1 MNSHSARRPI
11 ETLSNA
17 ELLMIMHLAGR
28 KNVAVDRKFIDGV
41 TNEACKRKIHHYQ

>member
-1 MNSHSARRPI
+1 MNSQRARRPI
-11 ETLSNA
+11 EALSNA

-28 KNVAVDRKFIDGV
+28 KNVSLDRKFIEGV